1 MKERKNKEEFIIE
14 INYKNQ
20 KTSFCGNNQIKLEE
34 IIKHSIKEF
43 NINEKK
49 SKNLFFSFIDG
60 KGNTNKIEKIE
71 DILNFLEKK
80 EISENNLIKINLE
93 INTSGEENKN
103 NYCSQNCK
111 NLYKIKELEEI
122 IEKMKKEHLKE
133 INKLKSEKNLQ
144 IKSLT
149 NNEEKIIENQD
160 GYVNNIIQ
168 EEMHLIEQMI
178 VDLFKNEK
186 QKFLNQIKT
195 MKKEIIKEMKENIN
209 NNDKIN
215 SNNLNDIINNI
226 NNINS
231 NIKDNKSTINGIE
244 NDLTNIIE
252 KINTIR
258 IKDDKEENKN
268 EKDNK
273 LENNKNTP
281 HYFYNNLSMLP
292 PFMNMNNIYKCENC
306 NNCYILNE
314 CFELKENKKYNEHS
328 LKLQNPNN
336 NERNNDKVEDTNN
349 SEENKNINI
358 NIINNYIE
366 EFNDNKKKDEK
377 KEKNKDINNL
387 NRIIDDND
395 EKEDIN
401 DEVIMKLNNIL
412 KDYFYKNG
420 RLIIK
425 VPTDNEQKIVND
437 SYKSLLSNNINIDYI
452 KEYQNKYIN
461 FGIKNIINKL
471 RKEQQFIINNRI
483 NKIKKI
489 INDLNNNYK

>member
-71 DILNFLEKK
+71 DIHNFLEKK

-226 NNINS
+226 N
-231 NIKDNKSTINGIE
+231 TINQE
-244 NDLTNIIE
+244 LMDFLF
-252 KINTIR
+252 
-258 IKDDKEENKN
+258 IKPK
-268 EKDNK
+268 
-273 LENNKNTP
+273 
-281 HYFYNNLSMLP
+281 
-292 PFMNMNNIYKCENC
+292 
-306 NNCYILNE
+306 
-314 CFELKENKKYNEHS
+314 
-328 LKLQNPNN
+328 
-336 NERNNDKVEDTNN
+336 
-349 SEENKNINI
+349 
-358 NIINNYIE
+358 
-366 EFNDNKKKDEK
+366 
-377 KEKNKDINNL
+377 
-387 NRIIDDND
+387 
-395 EKEDIN
+395 
-401 DEVIMKLNNIL
+401 
-412 KDYFYKNG
+412 
-420 RLIIK
+420 
-425 VPTDNEQKIVND
+425 
-437 SYKSLLSNNINIDYI
+437 
-452 KEYQNKYIN
+452 
-461 FGIKNIINKL
+461 
-471 RKEQQFIINNRI
+471 
-483 NKIKKI
+483 
-489 INDLNNNYK
+489 